1 MARKCFMC
9 GGDVAGGGILCPKC
23 DKPRKTRAESLALE
37 SVAAGAPASRRGLVN
52 SPGPASAL
60 LEAPVARTPSGAFAL
75 ESVSVTNSTIISI
88 LNASGAAAL
97 FLGADK
103 SVRFV
108 SEEAKKLFD
117 ASKTTL
123 TLKSIE
129 TQTGLVIGNVTT
141 AVSAGVRLKNRNL
154 MYSLVPIVGGSGG
167 AVLIFRPA
175 DPIDAANASFVTYLR
190 ETVFGPLKQLRD
202 TLQAAARK
210 GSSDPQLIESA
221 GIVEHVLSSLELA
234 PGIDEAPPQMQ
245 ESPTVTEVVQ
255 RVAEK
260 YTPFTEL
267 KGVDLQLD
275 AQDLSE
281 RLGDSERLADSLG
294 ILMENAIHYAP
305 AGGQVVIGV
314 RSMEHKGKPLLLFFV
329 MDNGPIVPEEF
340 RQSIFE
346 ESFVWSPNAAHR
358 TGRRL
363 SLARQFA
370 VEHSGSVWVESK
382 TGKACTF
389 FLRVRPDGVA

>member
-23 DKPRKTRAESLALE
+23 DKPRKTRAEALALE
-37 SVAAGAPASRRGLVN
+37 SVAAGAPAGRRALVN

-75 ESVSVTNSTIISI
+75 ESVSITNSTIISI
-88 LNASGAAAL
+88 LNASGAASV

-103 SVRFV
+103 RVRFV

-117 ASKTTL
+117 ASKTAL

-141 AVSAGVRLKNRNL
+141 AVSAGLRLRNRNL
-154 MYSLVPIVGGSGG
+154 LYSLVPIIGGSGG
-167 AVLIFRPA
+167 AVLIFRYAEPMSES
-175 DPIDAANASFVTYLR
+175 DASFVTYLR

-202 TLQAAARK
+202 TLQTAARR
-210 GSSDPQLIESA
+210 GASESLLTDSA
-221 GIVEHVLSSLELA
+221 ATVEHVLASLELA
-234 PGIDEAPPQMQ
+234 PGIDEAPPSME

-255 RVAEK
+255 RVAGK

-267 KGVDLQLD
+267 KGVQLQVD
-275 AQDLSE
+275 AQDLNE
-281 RLGDSERLADSLG
+281 RLSESDRLADSLG

-329 MDNGPIVPEEF
+329 MDNGPLVPEEL

-346 ESFVWSPNAAHR
+346 ESFVWNASAEHR

-363 SLARQFA
+363 SVARQFA
-370 VEHSGSVWVESK
+370 AQHSGSVWVESK

-389 FLRVRPDGVA
+389 FLRIRPDGVA